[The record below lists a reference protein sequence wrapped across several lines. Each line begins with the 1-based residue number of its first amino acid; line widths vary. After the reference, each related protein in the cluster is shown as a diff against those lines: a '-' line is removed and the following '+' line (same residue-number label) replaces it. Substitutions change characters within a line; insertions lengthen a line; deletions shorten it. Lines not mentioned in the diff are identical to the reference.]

1 MLEAFRKKVQQ
12 RGVKG
17 IFSLGR
23 LFRIMDD
30 DNSGHLSRAEFEK
43 ACRDFKTEMSSED
56 IGAVFNVFDSNR
68 DGFINYNEFLR
79 IIRGEMSEYRAR
91 LVQKAFQKLDR
102 NGNGKVEVE
111 DIVSV
116 YNPSKHPAVIEGRK
130 THEQVLG
137 EFLETFE
144 QHHNVSYGQA
154 PDQFVTFEEFAE
166 YYANVSAGIDD
177 DLYFA
182 QMMNSAWNLHGDA
195 NPYHLYE
202 RGWINS
208 KDDAVS

>member
-1 MLEAFRKKVQQ
+1 
-12 RGVKG
+12 
-17 IFSLGR
+17 
-23 LFRIMDD
+23 MDD

-43 ACRDFKTEMSSED
+43 ACRDFKTDMTSED
-56 IGAVFNVFDSNR
+56 IGAVFNVFDANR
-68 DGFINYNEFLR
+68 DGSIAYNEFLR
-79 IIRGEMSEYRAR
+79 IIRGEMSEYRIR

-111 DIVSV
+111 DLVSV

-144 QHHNVSYGQA
+144 QHHNVAYGSA
-154 PDQFVTFEEFAE
+154 PDQFVTYEEFAE
-166 YYANVSAGIDD
+166 YYSNVSVGIDD